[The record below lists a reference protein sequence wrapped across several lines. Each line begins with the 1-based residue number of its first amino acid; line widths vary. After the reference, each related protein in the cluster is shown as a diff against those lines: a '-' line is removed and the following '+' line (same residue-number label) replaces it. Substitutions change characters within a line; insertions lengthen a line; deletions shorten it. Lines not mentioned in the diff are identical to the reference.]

1 MNKEQILN
9 AARNEKYRGKEYE
22 NKEEI
27 RSSALGYAI
36 TLVLGFLMAL
46 IEYFAQGRIHF
57 GMISL
62 GAVAVGVDN
71 IYLGI
76 KMKKY
81 GKVAWGSV
89 MLLFAA
95 ICILIFIVQ
104 VVSA

>member
-1 MNKEQILN
+1 MDKEQILN

-36 TLVLGFLMAL
+36 TLALGFVLTL
-46 IEYFAQGRIHF
+46 IEYFAQGHIHF
-57 GMISL
+57 GMLAL

-71 IYLGI
+71 VFLGI

-89 MLLFAA
+89 MLFFAA

>member
-46 IEYFAQGRIHF
+46 IEYFAQGRIQF

-62 GAVAVGVDN
+62 GAIAVGVDN

>member
-1 MNKEQILN
+1 MQCHSAFIDRFAHCLFPCH
-9 AARNEKYRGKEYE
+9 A
-22 NKEEI
+22 
-27 RSSALGYAI
+27 SSCAI
-36 TLVLGFLMAL
+36 ESYVEVVFSQYLV
-46 IEYFAQGRIHF
+46 EYFAQGRIHF

-62 GAVAVGVDN
+62 GAVAVGIDN

>member
-1 MNKEQILN
+1 MDKEKILN
-9 AARNEKYRGKEYE
+9 AARNEKYRGREYE

-36 TLVLGFLMAL
+36 TLALGFVLTL
-46 IEYFAQGRIHF
+46 IEYFAQGYIHF
-57 GMISL
+57 GMLSL

-76 KMKKY
+76 KMRKY

>member
-1 MNKEQILN
+1 MDKEQILN

-27 RSSALGYAI
+27 RSSALGSAI
-36 TLVLGFLMAL
+36 TLALGFVLTL
-46 IEYFAQGRIHF
+46 IEYFAQGHIHF
-57 GMISL
+57 GMLAL

-71 IYLGI
+71 VYLGI

-89 MLLFAA
+89 MLFFAA